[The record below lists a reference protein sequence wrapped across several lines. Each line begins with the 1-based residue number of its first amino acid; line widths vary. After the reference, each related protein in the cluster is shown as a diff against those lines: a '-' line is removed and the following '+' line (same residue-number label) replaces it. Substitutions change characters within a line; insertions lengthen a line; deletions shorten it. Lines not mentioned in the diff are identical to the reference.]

1 MAPMH
6 RNTLFLIQS
15 LILFLVP
22 NSVWG
27 QWVPT
32 AGPSHDPITCLTSTG
47 VSVFAGT
54 SAGTIFS
61 TTNGGDMWMREDS
74 GLTCTYIFSISIQGT
89 TLVAGT
95 DSGVFVST
103 NGGSFWSKRSL
114 GLSRWPVHAV
124 VGNETRLIAATDSGV
139 FISSDGAESWRA
151 SDSGLTFMRVLSLAV
166 SNGTLIAGTA
176 GGGFFVS
183 NDDAAHWSSVEFTP
197 GYVVVRKLF
206 LSGDN
211 VYAAVGY
218 SPPYY
223 AASYAGVSMSTDHG
237 ESWKWGY
244 VYGSIEGGGMVVFD
258 FAANGTNLFEAASW
272 LSFMNPSRN
281 GVFISS
287 DSGKSWS
294 PVIEGLQDS
303 SAISLAVFD
312 SHLFAGTLGAGV
324 WKRPLAEMATDVTVG
339 SSDLPGE
346 FQLQQN
352 YPNPFNPSTTIRFA
366 VQSRSHVHL
375 SVFNILGQKVAE
387 VVDEEMNAGNFE
399 KVWNATVASGLYFY
413 RLEAVSVSDPGKRFV
428 DVKKMILLK

>member
-1 MAPMH
+1 MH
-6 RNTLFLIQS
+6 RNVLFLIQS
-15 LILFLVP
+15 LILCLVP
-22 NSVWG
+22 NTVRG

-32 AGPSHDPITCLTSTG
+32 AGPSHDPITCLTATG
-47 VSVFAGT
+47 VSLFAGT

-61 TTNGGDMWMREDS
+61 TMNGSDMWMREDS
-74 GLTCTYIFSISIQGT
+74 GLTCTYICSISMQGT
-89 TLVAGT
+89 ALFAGT

-114 GLSRWPVHAV
+114 GLPRWPVYAV
-124 VGNETRLIAATDSGV
+124 AGNELRLIAATDSGV

-166 SNGTLIAGTA
+166 SSGNLIAGTA
-176 GGGFFVS
+176 GGGFFLS
-183 NDDAAHWSSVEFTP
+183 TDYGGHWSVISFTM
-197 GYVVVRKLF
+197 GYVVVPRLF
-206 LSGDN
+206 VSGDI
-211 VYAAVGY
+211 VFAAIGY
-218 SPPYY
+218 SPLYSGG
-223 AASYAGVSMSTDHG
+223 SYAGVGLSTDHG

-244 VYGSIEGGGMVVFD
+244 AYGSIEGAGMVVFD
-258 FAANGTNLFEAASW
+258 FAANGTDLFEAASW
-272 LSFMNPSRN
+272 QSFMNPSRN

-294 PVIEGLQDS
+294 PAIEGLQDS
-303 SAISLAVFD
+303 SAISLAVFG

-366 VQSRSHVHL
+366 VPSRSHVHL
-375 SVFNILGQKVAE
+375 SVFDILGQKVAE
-387 VVDEEMNAGNFE
+387 VVDEEMNVGNFE
-399 KVWNATVASGLYFY
+399 RVWNANVTSGLYFY
-413 RLEAVSVSDPGKRFV
+413 RLEAVSVNDPSKRFV
-428 DVKKMILLK
+428 NVKKMILLK